1 MKMLTMWKVAIL
13 EEGFPTFPFLVSTTS
28 SFSSLCFTWLA
39 KNGLLLTIFKISGC
53 QKNKLLRTIFK
64 ILLWII
70 TKLTL
75 QPFSG
80 SFQDLDPADCSK
92 HNHHNWLSPLSWLSY
107 RTKRMI
113 DNHLSS
119 NQLGQA
125 RSEVWTINLK
135 IQETLWLKSLQ
146 FCHPCQAY
154 HCHRVFHLVVL
165 RTWKRLHRVCFL
177 VVSIIQEVVHWED
190 ANLRIDDN
198 DEHFDDD
205 GWWCYLHCTMCI
217 L

>member
-1 MKMLTMWKVAIL
+1 MVFKKQ
-13 EEGFPTFPFLVSTTS
+13 TS
-28 SFSSLCFTWLA
+28 E
-39 KNGLLLTIFKISGC
+39 TIFKISGC
-53 QKNKLLRTIFK
+53 QGMKFWEPNHNPFVDHHQAHSTTI
-64 ILLWII
+64 LWI
-70 TKLTL
+70 
-75 QPFSG
+75 FSG
-80 SFQDLDPADCSK
+80 SWSNWLLK
-92 HNHHNWLSPLSWLSY
+92 HNHHDWLSPLSWLSY
-107 RTKRMI
+107 CTNRMI

-125 RSEVWTINLK
+125 GSEVWTINLK
-135 IQETLWLKSLQ
+135 IQETMWLKSLQ
-146 FCHPCQAY
+146 FCHPCQVY

-165 RTWKRLHRVCFL
+165 RTWKRLHWVCFL

>member
-1 MKMLTMWKVAIL
+1 MVFKKQ
-13 EEGFPTFPFLVSTTS
+13 TS
-28 SFSSLCFTWLA
+28 E
-39 KNGLLLTIFKISGC
+39 TIFKISGC
-53 QKNKLLRTIFK
+53 QGMKFWEPNQNPFVDHHQAHSTTI
-64 ILLWII
+64 LWI
-70 TKLTL
+70 
-75 QPFSG
+75 FSG
-80 SFQDLDPADCSK
+80 SWSSWLLK
-92 HNHHNWLSPLSWLSY
+92 HNHHDWLSPLSWLSY

-125 RSEVWTINLK
+125 WSEVWTINLK
-135 IQETLWLKSLQ
+135 IQESMWLKSLQ
-146 FCHPCQAY
+146 FCHPCQVY

>member
-1 MKMLTMWKVAIL
+1 MKMFTMWCEKLQFLGAGGRGV
-13 EEGFPTFPFLVSTTS
+13 PTFPFLVSTTS

-39 KNGLLLTIFKISGC
+39 KNELLRTIFKISGF
-53 QKNKLLRTIFK
+53 QKTNFWNHLQNLWLSRNEILRTIFK

-70 TKLTL
+70 TKVTR

-135 IQETLWLKSLQ
+135 IQETPS
-146 FCHPCQAY
+146 
-154 HCHRVFHLVVL
+154 R
-165 RTWKRLHRVCFL
+165 
-177 VVSIIQEVVHWED
+177 SS
-190 ANLRIDDN
+190 
-198 DEHFDDD
+198 
-205 GWWCYLHCTMCI
+205 YL
-217 L
+217 